1 MDFILDIATFAVY
14 DSSINDIVSPC
25 VPWSVWKYKDREKT
39 ETKTGTISNTNQTFL
54 IVTPDE
60 KDHKILRPGMIS
72 PTNTVLLAMAIIV
85 NNINDQ

>member
-72 PTNTVLLAMAIIV
+72 RTNTVLLAMAIII

>member
-39 ETKTGTISNTNQTFL
+39 ETKTGIISNTNQTFL

-72 PTNTVLLAMAIIV
+72 PTQLC
-85 NNINDQ
+85 